1 MADSRL
7 KGLITQLKQPSRR
20 MRTVLAALGILLV
33 LALAVPVLFMSRPA
47 SFAARLGYTENYE
60 ALQTSAH
67 TGIACTRCH
76 GRSGQAVMEAAAA
89 TGDFY
94 RSWLPGY
101 QKPLFVEL
109 KKPTREACVECHE
122 TDWAYDAERTA
133 RIPHPAHQA
142 VRKEK
147 RDCVGCH
154 KWTAHLEK
162 EIENHETVP
171 FSGVCIAY
179 GCHVG
184 WKQPDTCANCHHSL
198 EKKPGV
204 FKKDHPE
211 IVFASG
217 DGGCLESCH
226 EIQQC
231 QQCHTTGVSP
241 DFGPTN
247 TDKELMQIESLHVK
261 ASWNQQHG
269 TKALEDQSKC
279 LRCHVS
285 TGKCDS
291 CHEQRPASHGTGD
304 TWVGQHESAKAKPPR
319 CLTCHEQVWCDDCHE
334 QFEEMR

>member
-7 KGLITQLKQPSRR
+7 KGLIAHLTHPSRR
-20 MRTVLAALGILLV
+20 MWTVLGAVGAVVV
-33 LALAVPVLFMSRPA
+33 LALVIPLLLMSRPA
-47 SFAARLGYTENYE
+47 YFAERLGYTENYE

-67 TGIACTRCH
+67 SGMSCTQCH
-76 GRSGQAVMEAAAA
+76 GRSGQEVVEAAAA

-94 RSWLPGY
+94 RSLFPGY
-101 QKPLFVEL
+101 EEPLFVEL
-109 KKPTREACVECHE
+109 EKPTRDACVECHE
-122 TDWAYDAERTA
+122 TDWTYNTESIT
-133 RIPHPAHQA
+133 RIPHPAHLA
-142 VRKEK
+142 VRTEM

-154 KWTAHLEK
+154 KWTAHQEK
-162 EIENHETVP
+162 EIKNHQTMP
-171 FSGVCIAY
+171 FSGVCTSY

-198 EKKPGV
+198 EPKPGD
-204 FKKDHPE
+204 FKKAHPD

-226 EIQQC
+226 EVKQC

-247 TDKELMQIESLHVK
+247 TDAGLKEIETLHVRV
-261 ASWNQQHG
+261 SWISQHG
-269 TKALEDQSKC
+269 SKALEDQSKC
-279 LRCHVS
+279 LRCHIS

-291 CHEQRPASHGTGD
+291 CHEQRPASHGQGD
-304 TWVGQHESAKAKPPR
+304 TWIGQHKTANAKPPH
-319 CLTCHEQVWCDDCHE
+319 CLTCHEQVWCDDCHD